1 MAARDRGCSYW
12 GCDAPAAWSEAH
24 HVTDY
29 KKTRRTSVDDAG
41 LACTGNHRTFES
53 MGWRSIMYNGRP
65 CWVPPTW
72 VDPDQIPRRNKL
84 HDH

>member
-1 MAARDRGCSYW
+1 MTARDRGCSYW
-12 GCDAPAAWSEAH
+12 GCDAPASWSEAH

-29 KKTRRTSVDDAG
+29 QKTRRTRVDDAG
-41 LACTGNHRTFES
+41 LACTGNHHTFES

-65 CWVPPTW
+65 YWVPPTW
-72 VDPDQIPRRNKL
+72 VDPDQTPRRNKL